1 MTALLEVENL
11 RISFPRRDTTPLVP
25 VDDVS
30 FHIDRG
36 ELVAL
41 VGESGCGKTLTGLA
55 IPRLLPAN
63 AIIGEHSIIRLGDT
77 VLTRS
82 NERALRDVR
91 GRRIAMVFQDPMSS
105 LNPVMRVGA
114 QIAEAIT
121 AHAKVKAVEARARA
135 IALLTEV
142 GIADPATRVDAYP
155 HQLSGGMR
163 QRVMLAIALAGEPEL
178 LIADEPTTALDVTVQ
193 AQMLE
198 LLDTLRRARGMAVL
212 LITHDLGIVAGRAD
226 RLLVMYAGRVVESGA
241 TAALF
246 AAPAHPYTRG
256 LFASIPRLESTA
268 VRLTPIPGTVPPP
281 DQWPD
286 GCRFHPRCPVAV
298 ARCRSDR
305 PSLEPIGP
313 HHHVACWV
321 TGGASA

>member
-1 MTALLEVENL
+1 MTALLEVQNL

-30 FHIDRG
+30 FEIHRG
-36 ELVAL
+36 EVVAL

-63 AIIGEHSIIRLGDT
+63 AVLGD
-77 VLTRS
+77 RS
-82 NERALRDVR
+82 RILLNGADLCSLNERALRDVR

-121 AHAKVKAVEARARA
+121 AHARVSSAAACTRAV
-135 IALLTEV
+135 ALLTEV
-142 GIADPATRVDAYP
+142 GIADPGARVDAYP

-163 QRVMLAIALAGEPEL
+163 QRVMLAMALASEPDL

-198 LLDTLRRARGMAVL
+198 LLDTLRQARGMAVL
-212 LITHDLGIVAGRAD
+212 LITHDLGIVAGRAN
-226 RLLVMYAGRVVESGA
+226 RLMVMYAGRVVESGA

-256 LFASIPRLESTA
+256 LFASIPRLEASTE
-268 VRLTPIPGTVPPP
+268 RLTPIPGSVPPP
-281 DQWPD
+281 DQWPS
-286 GCRFHPRCPVAV
+286 GCRFHPRCQAAI
-298 ARCRSDR
+298 ARCTVER
-305 PSLEPIGP
+305 PGIEAIGP
-313 HHHVACWV
+313 EHDVACWV
-321 TGGASA
+321 AGGVGE

>member
-1 MTALLEVENL
+1 MTALLEVQNL
-11 RISFPRRDTTPLVP
+11 RISFPRRDATPLVP

-30 FHIDRG
+30 FEINRG
-36 ELVAL
+36 EVVAL

-63 AIIGEHSIIRLGDT
+63 AVLGE
-77 VLTRS
+77 RS
-82 NERALRDVR
+82 RILLDGSDLCTLSERALRDVR

-105 LNPVMRVGA
+105 LNPVMRVGT

-121 AHAKVKAVEARARA
+121 AHARVNAADARTRAV
-135 IALLTEV
+135 ALLNEV
-142 GIADPATRVDAYP
+142 GIADPASRVDAYP
-155 HQLSGGMR
+155 HQMSGGMR
-163 QRVMLAIALAGEPEL
+163 QRVMLAMALAGEPEL

-198 LLDTLRRARGMAVL
+198 LLDTLRQARGMAVL
-212 LITHDLGIVAGRAD
+212 LITHDLGIVAGRAN

-256 LFASIPRLESTA
+256 LFASIPRLEGSA
-268 VRLTPIPGTVPPP
+268 ARLTPIPGSVPPP
-281 DQWPD
+281 DQWPT
-286 GCRFHPRCPVAV
+286 GCRFHPRCHVAV
-298 ARCRSDR
+298 ARCKQER
-305 PSLEPIGP
+305 PAIEAIESE
-313 HHHVACWV
+313 HDVACWI
-321 TGGASA
+321 ASGVSK

>member
-1 MTALLEVENL
+1 MTTLLEVHNL
-11 RISFPRRDTTPLVP
+11 RISFPRSDATSLIP

-30 FHIDRG
+30 FRIERG
-36 ELVAL
+36 EVVAL

-63 AIIGEHSIIRLGDT
+63 AIIGDHSHILLDGIDLGAM
-77 VLTRS
+77 
-82 NERALRDVR
+82 NERELREVR

-121 AHAKVKAVEARARA
+121 AHARVTAADARARA

-142 GIADPATRVDAYP
+142 GIADPEARVDAYP

-163 QRVMLAIALAGEPEL
+163 QRVMLAMALAGEPEL

-226 RLLVMYAGRVVESGA
+226 RVLVMYAGRVVEAGVTS
-241 TAALF
+241 ALF

-256 LFASIPRLESTA
+256 LFASIPRLEGGA
-268 VRLTPIPGTVPPP
+268 ARLTPIPGSVPPP
-281 DQWPD
+281 DQWPA
-286 GCRFHPRCPVAV
+286 GCRFHPRCRVAV
-298 ARCRSDR
+298 PKCRTER
-305 PSLEPIGP
+305 PPLDSLGQA
-313 HHHVACWV
+313 HDVACWV
-321 TGGASA
+321 AHGAAE

>member
-1 MTALLEVENL
+1 MTTLLEVQNL
-11 RISFPRRDTTPLVP
+11 RISFPRRDAAPLIP

-30 FHIDRG
+30 FQIAAG

-55 IPRLLPAN
+55 MPRLLPVN
-63 AIIGEHSIIRLGDT
+63 ARLGTDTVIRLGETDLAHASDST
-77 VLTRS
+77 LRS
-82 NERALRDVR
+82 IR

-114 QIAEAIT
+114 QIAEAVT
-121 AHAKVKAVEARARA
+121 AHARIGRAEARARA

-142 GIADPATRVDAYP
+142 GIADPSTRVDAYP

-198 LLDTLRRARGMAVL
+198 LLDTLRQKRGMAVL

-226 RLLVMYAGRVVESGA
+226 RVLVMYAGRIVECA
-241 TAALF
+241 TTAALF
-246 AAPAHPYTRG
+246 AAPAHPYTQG
-256 LFASIPRLESTA
+256 LFASIPRLENTA
-268 VRLTPIPGTVPPP
+268 SRLTPIPGTVPPP
-281 DQWPD
+281 DQWPS

-298 ARCRSDR
+298 SRCRTER
-305 PSLEPIGP
+305 PPLEPIGAG
-313 HHHVACWV
+313 HDVACWV
-321 TGGASA
+321 ASGAAQ

>member
-1 MTALLEVENL
+1 MTALLEVQNL
-11 RISFPRRDTTPLVP
+11 RISFPRRDATPLIP

-30 FHIDRG
+30 FQIAAG

-55 IPRLLPAN
+55 MPRLLPAN
-63 AIIGEHSIIRLGDT
+63 ARLGTDTVIRLGETDLAHASDST
-77 VLTRS
+77 LRS
-82 NERALRDVR
+82 IR

-114 QIAEAIT
+114 QIAEAVT
-121 AHAKVKAVEARARA
+121 AHARVGRADARARA

-198 LLDTLRRARGMAVL
+198 LLDALRQKRGMAVL

-226 RLLVMYAGRVVESGA
+226 RVLVMYAGRVVESA
-241 TAALF
+241 TTAALF
-246 AAPAHPYTRG
+246 AAPAHPYTQG
-256 LFASIPRLESTA
+256 LFASIPRLENSA
-268 VRLTPIPGTVPPP
+268 SRLTPIPGTVPPP
-281 DQWPD
+281 DQWPS
-286 GCRFHPRCPVAV
+286 GCRFHPRCSVAV
-298 ARCRSDR
+298 SRCRTER
-305 PSLEPIGP
+305 PPLEPIGAG
-313 HHHVACWV
+313 HDVACWV
-321 TGGASA
+321 ASGAAP